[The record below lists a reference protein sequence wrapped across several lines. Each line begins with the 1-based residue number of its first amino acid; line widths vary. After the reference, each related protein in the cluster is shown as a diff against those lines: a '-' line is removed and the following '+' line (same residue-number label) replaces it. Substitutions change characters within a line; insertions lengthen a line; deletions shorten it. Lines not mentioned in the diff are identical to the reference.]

1 MRLIKLTLILAIGL
15 ITAPAFGGGLSKEEA
30 LLEFSFECAQCAA
43 YFGLT
48 SKCFVSSGQLQGDDK
63 ASIEKTSNFFYQ
75 LQYAAG
81 KAAGMSDKA
90 IEAHFAMV
98 LDSINNDI
106 DKNCANISVIIKRYA
121 KFCKALAEN
130 PDQLLDQLM
139 TKGPPTLE

>member
-1 MRLIKLTLILAIGL
+1 MRLIKLTLILATGL
-15 ITAPAFGGGLSKEEA
+15 TAARVLGAGLSKEEA
-30 LLEFSFECAQCAA
+30 LHEFSSECAQCAA

-48 SKCFVSSGQLQGDDK
+48 SKCFVGSGQLQGDNE
-63 ASIEKTSNFFYQ
+63 ASIEESRNFFYQ
-75 LQYAAG
+75 LQYATGKLAG
-81 KAAGMSDKA
+81 LPDEA

-106 DKNCANISVIIKRYA
+106 DKNCVNISVIIKKYA